1 MDFFINLALFATK
14 TLFITGAIVAVI
26 IVIFQ
31 LSALKRSETELISIE
46 KINDRLKRLQQ
57 HLQSEVLDRKAF
69 KAVAKNEKKQAKQ
82 DSKTKRRRVFLLDF
96 DGDVRASATR
106 NLREEITAILSIAE
120 KTDEVVL
127 RLESGGGLVTSY
139 GLAASQLARLRAQ
152 EVSLTV
158 CVDKVAA
165 SGGYMMA
172 CVANKIVAAPFAVL
186 GSIGVIAQVPNF
198 NRILKRNDVE
208 YHEVTAGQFKRT
220 VTLFGEITP
229 AGYSKFR
236 EQIEETHRLFKEFVK
251 AYRPSLNIEK
261 TATGEHWFGTQAVE
275 LGLVD
280 ELRASDDYVI
290 EKCQTHDVYTVGYRS
305 KKRFSERIS
314 DSLSAVLQ
322 MALESS
328 LQKLWSHIQQSR
340 FGS

>member
-1 MDFFINLALFATK
+1 
-14 TLFITGAIVAVI
+14 
-26 IVIFQ
+26 
-31 LSALKRSETELISIE
+31 
-46 KINDRLKRLQQ
+46 
-57 HLQSEVLDRKAF
+57 
-69 KAVAKNEKKQAKQ
+69 
-82 DSKTKRRRVFLLDF
+82 
-96 DGDVRASATR
+96 
-106 NLREEITAILSIAE
+106 
-120 KTDEVVL
+120 
-127 RLESGGGLVTSY
+127 
-139 GLAASQLARLRAQ
+139 
-152 EVSLTV
+152 
-158 CVDKVAA
+158 
-165 SGGYMMA
+165 MMA